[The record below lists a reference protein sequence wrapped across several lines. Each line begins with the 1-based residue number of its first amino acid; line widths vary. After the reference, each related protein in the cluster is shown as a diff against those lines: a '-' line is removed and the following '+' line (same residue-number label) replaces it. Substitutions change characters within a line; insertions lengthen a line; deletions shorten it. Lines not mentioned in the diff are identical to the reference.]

1 MTGSKRAENRAA
13 MTEEILRL
21 GRAHLSSHGAAGLS
35 LRAIARDGRR
45 VISGLPLRPQP

>member
-13 MTEEILRL
+13 MTEEILRQA
-21 GRAHLSSHGAAGLS
+21 RTPVQPRRRRLS
-35 LRAIARDGRR
+35 LRAIAREMGV